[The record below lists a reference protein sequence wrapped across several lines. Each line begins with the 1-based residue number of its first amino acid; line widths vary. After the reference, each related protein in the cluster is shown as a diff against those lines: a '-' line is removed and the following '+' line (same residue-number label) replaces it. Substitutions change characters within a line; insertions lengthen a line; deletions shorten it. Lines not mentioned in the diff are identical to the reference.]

1 MLNFGIK
8 TFIKEAHVRIRRM
21 PAYLDYAATTPLDD
35 KVLEGM
41 LPYLREDFGNPSS
54 VHGWGQRAEWAVEH
68 ARERIASGLGCLP
81 EEVIFTS
88 GGSESDN
95 LALRGAAFSAQ
106 SARAANHLLI
116 SPVEH
121 DAIRNT
127 AYELANRHGFEL
139 ELLSVDSHGHVDPDD
154 LRGRIRP
161 DTAVISII
169 YGNNEIGTVNPIPDL
184 ASIARDRQIPFH
196 SDALQVT
203 CQLPTRVTDLGVDM
217 LSIGAHKFYG
227 PKGVGA
233 LYVREGTSLQA
244 VQTGGSQERG
254 LRAGTHNVPLI
265 VGMAHAH
272 EIALERQEKDAEQ
285 FRVLRDRIIEGVEKR
300 IPGAQLTGHPEQRLP
315 NNASFVMEGIDGNSL
330 LAALDLEGFACSS
343 GSACKTGDPEPSE
356 VLLSL
361 GLEPELALGSLRVSV
376 GRQTTA
382 NEVGEFLDALQ
393 NTVARLRFQVTVAS

>member
-1 MLNFGIK
+1 MLGFGMK
-8 TFIKEAHVRIRRM
+8 TSIKEAHVRIRRM
-21 PAYLDYAATTPLDD
+21 PAYLDYAATTPLDEQ
-35 KVLEGM
+35 VLDEM

-68 ARERIASGLGCLP
+68 ARERIATGLGCLP

-95 LALRGAAFSAQ
+95 LALRGAAFSAR
-106 SARAANHLLI
+106 STRDAKHLLI
-116 SPVEH
+116 SPIEH

-127 AYELANRHGFEL
+127 AFELANRHGFEL
-139 ELLSVDSHGHVDPDD
+139 ELLPVDSRGRVDPSD
-154 LRGRIRP
+154 LRSRIRSE
-161 DTAVISII
+161 TAVVSVI

-184 ASIARDRQIPFH
+184 AAIARERQIPFH
-196 SDALQVT
+196 SDALQAT
-203 CQLPTRVTDLGVDM
+203 CQLSTQVLDLGIDM

-244 VQTGGSQERG
+244 VQTGGSQEQGR
-254 LRAGTHNVPLI
+254 RAGTHNVPLI

-272 EIALERQEKDAEQ
+272 EIALERREADADQ
-285 FRVLRDRIIEGVEKR
+285 FRMLRDRIIEGVENR
-300 IPGAQLTGHPEQRLP
+300 IPGAQLTGHPEDRLP
-315 NNASFVMEGIDGNSL
+315 NNASLVIEGIDGNSL

-361 GLEPELALGSLRVSV
+361 GLKPELALGSLRVSV
-376 GRQTTA
+376 GRQTTED
-382 NEVGEFLDALQ
+382 EVSAFLDVLQ
-393 NTVARLRFQVTVAS
+393 RTVARLRSPVTVAS

>member
-1 MLNFGIK
+1 
-8 TFIKEAHVRIRRM
+8 M

-35 KVLEGM
+35 SVLEEM
-41 LPYLREDFGNPSS
+41 IPYLREDFGNPSS

-81 EEVIFTS
+81 EELIFTS

-95 LALRGAAFSAQ
+95 LALRGTAFSAQ

-139 ELLSVDSHGHVDPDD
+139 ELLPVDSMGRVDPDD
-154 LRGRIRP
+154 LRSRIRL

-169 YGNNEIGTVNPIPDL
+169 YGNNEIGTVNPIPAL
-184 ASIARDRQIPFH
+184 VAIAREHGIPFH
-196 SDALQVT
+196 SDALQAT
-203 CQLPTRVTDLGVDM
+203 CQLTTRITDLGIDM
-217 LSIGAHKFYG
+217 LSIGGHKFYG

-244 VQTGGSQERG
+244 VQTGGSQEHG

-272 EIALERQEKDAEQ
+272 AIALERQHTDATEFQ
-285 FRVLRDRIIEGVEKR
+285 MLRDQIIESVENG
-300 IPGAQLTGHPEQRLP
+300 IPGAQLTGHPRMRLP
-315 NNASFVMEGIDGNSL
+315 NNASFVFEGIDGNSL

-356 VLLSL
+356 VLLAL

-376 GRQTTA
+376 GRQTTED
-382 NEVGEFLDALQ
+382 EVSEFLDVLQ
-393 NTVARLRFQVTVAS
+393 KTIARLRSQVTAAP

>member
-1 MLNFGIK
+1 
-8 TFIKEAHVRIRRM
+8 M
-21 PAYLDYAATTPLDD
+21 PAYLDYAATTPLDNT
-35 KVLEGM
+35 VLERM

-68 ARERIASGLGCLP
+68 ARERIASGLGCQP

-95 LALRGAAFSAQ
+95 LALRGAAFSAR
-106 SARAANHLLI
+106 SVRAATHLLI

-127 AYELANRHGFEL
+127 AFELASHHGFEL
-139 ELLSVDSHGHVDPDD
+139 ELLPVDSQGRVDPDE
-154 LRGRIRP
+154 LRSRIRP
-161 DTAVISII
+161 DTAVVSII
-169 YGNNEIGTVNPIPDL
+169 YGNNEIGTVNPIPGL
-184 ASIARDRQIPFH
+184 AAIAREHGIPFH
-196 SDALQVT
+196 SDALQAT
-203 CQLPTRVTDLGVDM
+203 CQLTTRVADLGIDM
-217 LSIGAHKFYG
+217 LSMGGHKFYG

-233 LYVREGTSLQA
+233 LYIREGTSLQA
-244 VQTGGSQERG
+244 IQTGGSQEQG

-272 EIALERQEKDAEQ
+272 DIALERQQADAGQ
-285 FRVLRDRIIEGVEKR
+285 FNMLRDRIIEGVENR
-300 IPGAQLTGHPEQRLP
+300 IPGAQLTGHPEKRLP
-315 NNASFVMEGIDGNSL
+315 NNASFVIEGIDGNSL

-356 VLLSL
+356 VLLAL

-376 GRQTTA
+376 GRQT
-382 NEVGEFLDALQ
+382 NEDEVSEFLDVLQ
-393 NTVARLRFQVTVAS
+393 NTVAKLRSQVTVAS

>member
-1 MLNFGIK
+1 
-8 TFIKEAHVRIRRM
+8 M
-21 PAYLDYAATTPLDD
+21 PAYLDYAATTPLND
-35 KVLEGM
+35 KVLEEM

-54 VHGWGQRAEWAVEH
+54 VHRWGQRAEWAVEQ
-68 ARERIASGLGCLP
+68 ARERIANGLGCLP

-95 LALRGAAFSAQ
+95 LALRGAALSAQ
-106 SARAANHLLI
+106 SERGATHVLI

-121 DAIRNT
+121 DAIRIT
-127 AYELANRHGFEL
+127 AYELATHHGFEL
-139 ELLSVDSHGHVDPDD
+139 ELLPVDSRGRVEPDD
-154 LRGRIRP
+154 LRSKIRSN
-161 DTAVISII
+161 TAVISII

-184 ASIARDRQIPFH
+184 ADVARERGIPFH
-196 SDALQVT
+196 SDALQAS
-203 CQLPTRVTDLGVDM
+203 CQLPTRVKHLGIDL

-233 LYVREGTSLQA
+233 LYVKAGTPLQA
-244 VQTGGSQERG
+244 VQTGGSQEQG

-265 VGMAHAH
+265 VGMARAH
-272 EIALERQEKDAEQ
+272 EIAIAQHDSDADR
-285 FRVLRDRIIEGVEKR
+285 FRSLRDEIIGGVESS

-315 NNASFVMEGIDGNSL
+315 NNASFVVEGIDGNSL

-356 VLLSL
+356 VLLAL
-361 GLEPELALGSLRVSV
+361 GMEPELALGSLRVTV

-382 NEVGEFLDALQ
+382 DEVGNVLDVLHE
-393 NTVARLRFQVTVAS
+393 TVARLRSQVTVIK